1 MTDASSGT
9 ANAPDA
15 TERMAAMTRIA
26 EKTRRVAE
34 LWLSEGGAKGGGALP
49 VGQGLANDFMA
60 LSQQLLANPMALV
73 ETQAEFWQDYLT
85 LWQRTTQRMLGFAAE
100 PVIEP
105 GKDDRRFRHEQWSE
119 NTVFDFIKQSYLL
132 SARCLHGTVKGA
144 DGLDDTTRRRLEF
157 HTRQLVDALSPSNF
171 AHTNPEVVAAT
182 MESGG
187 GNLVKGLEN
196 LLDDLERGKGK
207 LKVSMTDREAFE
219 LGKNVATTPG
229 KVVYQNEL
237 MQLIQYTPTTK
248 QVDRRP
254 LLIIPPWINKFYI
267 LDLQPKNSFI
277 KFCLDQGKTTF
288 VISWVNPDER
298 HRDLGWE
305 SYMTLGPL
313 AALDAIEE
321 ATGEAEANVIGY
333 CIGGTLLATVLG
345 HMAAT
350 GDHRFTSA
358 TFFTSIMDFEEAGE
372 LTLFVDEEQLA
383 KIERQMEEKGYLD
396 AGAMAATF
404 NLMRANDLIWSFVV
418 GNYLLG
424 KDALPFDLLYWNSD
438 STRMPAATHRYY
450 LRNMYQRNLLKEP
463 GGLTLKGTPIDLSK
477 VDHTGVPAVGARGSH
492 RALAQYLR
500 RGQALCRPGALCAGG
515 IRAYSRGDQPGRLDQ
530 VRLLHQRGA
539 AGRSRS
545 LARGGDPASGL
556 VVADMGGLADP
567 IHRRPGKGAHPRQGR
582 AAGTGGSARQLCQ
595 SCILRVRWIVLISSR
610 W

>member
-9 ANAPDA
+9 ANTQDA
-15 TERMAAMTRIA
+15 TERMAAMRRIA

-49 VGQGLANDFMA
+49 VGQGLAKDFMA

-73 ETQAEFWQDYLT
+73 ETQAEFWQNYLT

-105 GKDDRRFRHEQWSE
+105 AKDDRRFRHEQWSE
-119 NTVFDFIKQSYLL
+119 NTVFDFVKQSYLL

-219 LGKNVATTPG
+219 IGKNIATTPG

-237 MQLIQYTPTTK
+237 MQLIQYTPTTR

-277 KFCLDQGKTTF
+277 KFCLDQGKTVF

-321 ATGEAEANVIGY
+321 ATGEAEVNVIGY

-424 KDALPFDLLYWNSD
+424 KEALPFDLLYWNSD

-477 VDHTGVPAVGARGSH
+477 VETPVFLLSAREDHIAPWRNTYTAAGLYAGPVRFVLAGSGHIAGVINPAASTKYGFCTNEALPADPEAWLEGATQHPGSWWPTW
-492 RALAQYLR
+492 ADWQT
-500 RGQALCRPGALCAGG
+500 QFAGG
-515 IRAYSRGDQPGRLDQ
+515 Q
-530 VRLLHQRGA
+530 VK
-539 AGRSRS
+539 
-545 LARGGDPASGL
+545 AR
-556 VVADMGGLADP
+556 V
-567 IHRRPGKGAHPRQGR
+567 PGKGGLPPLEEAP
-582 AAGTGGSARQLCQ
+582 GSYVKVA
-595 SCILRVRWIVLISSR
+595 S
-610 W
+610 

>member
-1 MTDASSGT
+1 M
-9 ANAPDA
+9 
-15 TERMAAMTRIA
+15 
-26 EKTRRVAE
+26 AE

-49 VGQGLANDFMA
+49 VGPGLANDFLA

-85 LWQRTTQRMLGFAAE
+85 LWQRTTQRMLGYAAE

-105 GKDDRRFRHEQWSE
+105 AKDDRRFRHEQWSE
-119 NTVFDFIKQSYLL
+119 NAVFDFVKQSYLL

-144 DGLDDTTRRRLEF
+144 DGLDDTTRRKLEF

-182 MESGG
+182 LESGG

-196 LLDDLERGKGK
+196 LLDDLERGKGE

-219 LGKNVATTPG
+219 LGRNVATTPG
-229 KVVYQNEL
+229 KVVFQNEL
-237 MQLIQYTPTTK
+237 IQLIQYAPTTR

-277 KFCLDQGKTTF
+277 KFCVDQGKTVF

-298 HRDLGWE
+298 HRDLGWDA
-305 SYMTLGPL
+305 YMTLGPL
-313 AALDAIEE
+313 AALDAIEQ
-321 ATGEAEANVIGY
+321 ATGEAEVNVIGY
-333 CIGGTLLATVLG
+333 CIGGTLLATALG

-383 KIERQMEEKGYLD
+383 KIERQMDEKGYLD
-396 AGAMAATF
+396 AGSMAATF

-424 KDALPFDLLYWNSD
+424 KEALPFDLLYWNSD

-450 LRNMYQRNLLKEP
+450 LRNMYQKNLL
-463 GGLTLKGTPIDLSK
+463 
-477 VDHTGVPAVGARGSH
+477 
-492 RALAQYLR
+492 
-500 RGQALCRPGALCAGG
+500 
-515 IRAYSRGDQPGRLDQ
+515 
-530 VRLLHQRGA
+530 
-539 AGRSRS
+539 RSR
-545 LARGGDPASGL
+545 
-556 VVADMGGLADP
+556 
-567 IHRRPGKGAHPRQGR
+567 
-582 AAGTGGSARQLCQ
+582 AA
-595 SCILRVRWIVLISSR
+595 
-610 W
+610 